1 MVCCPQVPLAGGSCL
16 PWELGL
22 RLRLTVYRG
31 LRKREGLTGGLTD
44 AVSSDGCFSI
54 VSSS

>member
-16 PWELGL
+16 PSELGL

-44 AVSSDGCFSI
+44 AVSSDSCLSI